1 MIVVGVDG
9 TEVSKNALEWAVR
22 EGKVRHTQVHI
33 VHAWRFDP
41 MTDLLP
47 RQQIKEDSTELL
59 VREVAAVTGTPD
71 SDNVSYASVQGDA
84 ARVLH
89 EVSEGADMLVLG
101 SHQRNALGEVLLG
114 SVSREC
120 VRHATC
126 PVVVVPTGDRG

>member
-9 TEVSKNALEWAVR
+9 TEVSQKALAWAVN
-22 EGKVRHTQVHI
+22 EGNVRHTQVHV

-41 MTDLLP
+41 MSDLLP
-47 RQQIKEDSTELL
+47 RDQIKEDSTELL
-59 VREVAAVTGTPD
+59 VREVAAVTGTPR
-71 SDNVSYASVQGDA
+71 SENVSYSSVQGDA

-101 SHQRNALGEVLLG
+101 SHRRSPIGEVLLG

-126 PVVVVPTGDRG
+126 PVVVVPGAGS

>member
-22 EGKVRHTQVHI
+22 EGKIRQTPVHV

-47 RQQIKEDSTELL
+47 RQQIEEDSTELL
-59 VREVAAVTGTPD
+59 TQEIAGLADTD
-71 SDNVSYASVQGDA
+71 HVSFSSVQGDA

-89 EVSEGADMLVLG
+89 EVSDGEEMLVLG
-101 SHQRNALGEVLLG
+101 SHRRGPLGELLLG

-120 VRHATC
+120 VRHATF
-126 PVVVVPTGDRG
+126 PVVVVPAAES

>member
-9 TEVSKNALEWAVR
+9 TEVSQKALAWAVN
-22 EGKVRHTQVHI
+22 EGKVRHTPVHV

-47 RQQIKEDSTELL
+47 SQQIKEDSTELL
-59 VREVAAVTGTPD
+59 AREVAAVTGVPR
-71 SDNVSYASVQGDA
+71 SENVSSVQGDA
-84 ARVLH
+84 ARMLH

-101 SHQRNALGEVLLG
+101 SHQRNPLGELLLG

-126 PVVVVPTGDRG
+126 PVVVVPTAGS

>member
-1 MIVVGVDG
+1 MIVVGIDG

-22 EGKVRHTQVHI
+22 EGAVRQTSVHV
-33 VHAWRFDP
+33 VHAWRYDP

-47 RQQIKEDSTELL
+47 SQQIKEDSTELL
-59 VREVAAVTGTPD
+59 AREVALVTGTPRT
-71 SDNVSYASVQGDA
+71 DNVSYSSVQGDA

-126 PVVVVPTGDRG
+126 PVVVVPAAGS